1 MAIVLKIL
9 EGILKIRD
17 LFQSGQMCPIVHY
30 HQHRNHHDSDSDGD
44 HGFDL
49 MQISETSNLGSTP
62 TASCNIAA
70 MQRNVTATIVF
81 IIIEKNKQTI
91 IHHHQ
96 KHKLIA
102 ADEEEGLKRSKPNVP
117 QYKHCPSFTIE
128 QN

>member
-30 HQHRNHHDSDSDGD
+30 HQHHNHHDSDGDGD
-44 HGFDL
+44 GDGGFDL

-70 MQRNVTATIVF
+70 LQRNVTATIIF
-81 IIIEKNKQTI
+81 IIIKSKKYYYSTI
-91 IHHHQ
+91 PIFR
-96 KHKLIA
+96 K
-102 ADEEEGLKRSKPNVP
+102 V
-117 QYKHCPSFTIE
+117 
-128 QN
+128 